1 MTRLLGPS
9 SLLQCIH
16 FQLDDDCYTADR
28 SMDPSDHSLSLC
40 PMASHPVERASYYC
54 TLWFGSLYSFAL
66 DFIIILNNN
75 LPAQPQTW
83 AIIRWAMVVMWWS
96 SRRRRTRWDEECIVI
111 SKKWTDRRLFV
122 DLWDDL
128 PDQENTIIISVLCGS
143 VCPLWAQILLQ
154 WCGRCHSFLG
164 VTV

>member
-1 MTRLLGPS
+1 MIAIQQIDRWIPLITLCLSVPWPAIQSNEPVIIVPCDLG
-9 SLLQCIH
+9 L
-16 FQLDDDCYTADR
+16 F
-28 SMDPSDHSLSLC
+28 
-40 PMASHPVERASYYC
+40 
-54 TLWFGSLYSFAL
+54 LYSFAL

-96 SRRRRTRWDEECIVI
+96 SRRRRTRWDEESIVI

-128 PDQENTIIISVLCGS
+128 PDQENTIIISVLCVHFGHKFS
-143 VCPLWAQILLQ
+143 SSDVV
-154 WCGRCHSFLG
+154 G
-164 VTV
+164 VTLSWVSLSKPQPHHITIPGNG

>member
-1 MTRLLGPS
+1 MIAI
-9 SLLQCIH
+9 QQI
-16 FQLDDDCYTADR
+16 DR
-28 SMDPSDHSLSLC
+28 WIPLIALSLSV
-40 PMASHPVERASYYC
+40 PWPAIQSNEPVIIVPC
-54 TLWFGSLYSFAL
+54 DLGLFLYSFAL

-96 SRRRRTRWDEECIVI
+96 SRRRRTRWDEESIVI

-128 PDQENTIIISVLCGS
+128 PDQKNTIIISVLCVHFGHKFS
-143 VCPLWAQILLQ
+143 SSDVV
-154 WCGRCHSFLG
+154 G
-164 VTV
+164 VTLSWVSLSKPQPHHITIPGNG